1 MTMRHRSRDGFAL
14 AAVPLVVLVG
24 FAAAGAESPDRVSE
38 RLRDLSARVAQ
49 HDPTAETD
57 LLALKADEGARSVS
71 DVIAHLAARA
81 RTQSDEKAGSA
92 ELENVID
99 AYPASPIATRAAADL
114 AEILAK
120 GGADLPA
127 NDGADVQIRALVAS
141 YAREEPPLRLDVAR
155 ILSSAGSTLG
165 SSDPQ
170 TAAGFLMRARTVA
183 PGSQAAGSASAKLR
197 ELRSRHPELD
207 PKSADALLEEAGLAA
222 REDAPEEQRRWLER
236 FLERYP
242 QDTRRRDALLQIG
255 RSIVRT
261 TGRPSAADWL
271 ERRAKAETSRAAR
284 APLLYAAATH
294 RWNAN
299 EDVVALAR
307 FEEVVALG
315 AGGADEQRAY
325 YSIGRIHEAA
335 GRLDAASVAYR
346 RARSGAESTVAAES
360 RWRTG
365 WVAYL
370 AGDFGAAADAFGDA
384 VRVSRSEHPRDV
396 HDAALYWQ
404 ARCLEK
410 KGDTSAANDAYRVL
424 LADSPDS
431 FYAYLAEKRAGLA
444 ATLPKPAPLES
455 PASEN
460 ALASKIT
467 NDSGRLTRIEILNFA
482 GFADLAAIDTDALL
496 QERSTEERLALLP
509 RLAHAGAHSAALR
522 TALDLRRRGSLT
534 EAQLYAFLYPTAFA
548 SIVKRETG
556 AKALDPFLVYAL
568 MKQESLFD
576 PHAVSPASAVGLM
589 QLLPSTASRLARV
602 SGQTEIAAESLFDPN
617 LNIRLGV
624 AYLAELAAR
633 FQNDPV
639 FILASYN
646 AGEKAAEGWQ
656 QRFGA
661 LELDE
666 LVERITYRETRQ
678 YVKKVLGN
686 YRNYLRL
693 YAGLRPVV
701 GGEQAE

>member
-1 MTMRHRSRDGFAL
+1 
-14 AAVPLVVLVG
+14 
-24 FAAAGAESPDRVSE
+24 
-38 RLRDLSARVAQ
+38 
-49 HDPTAETD
+49 
-57 LLALKADEGARSVS
+57 LLALKADEGARLIS

-81 RTQSDEKAGSA
+81 RTQSDKKAGGA
-92 ELENVID
+92 ELENVIA
-99 AYPASPIATRAAADL
+99 AYAASPIATRAAADL
-114 AEILAK
+114 AEILAE
-120 GGADLPA
+120 GGAILPTNA
-127 NDGADVQIRALVAS
+127 DADVQLRALVAS

-155 ILSSAGSTLG
+155 LLSSAGSTLG

-183 PGSQAAGSASAKLR
+183 PGSEAAGSASAKLR
-197 ELRSRHPELD
+197 ELRSRHPELE
-207 PKSADALLEEAGLAA
+207 PKSADALFEEARLAA

-242 QDTRRRDALLQIG
+242 QDARRREALLQFG
-255 RSIVRT
+255 QSIVRT
-261 TGRPSAADWL
+261 TGRPAAAEWL
-271 ERRAKAETSRAAR
+271 ERRAKAETSRVDR
-284 APLLYAAATH
+284 AHLMYAAATH

-299 EDVVALAR
+299 EDAVALTR
-307 FEEVVALG
+307 FEGVVALG

-325 YSIGRIHEAA
+325 YSIGRIHETA
-335 GRLDAASVAYR
+335 GRLDAAGVAYR
-346 RARSGAESTVAAES
+346 RARSGADSTVAAES

-370 AGDFGAAADAFGDA
+370 AGDLGVAADAFGEA
-384 VRVSRSEHPRDV
+384 VRVSRSEHPRDA

-404 ARCLEK
+404 ARSLEK
-410 KGDTSAANDAYRVL
+410 KGDTAAANDAYRVL

-431 FYAYLAEKRAGLA
+431 FYAYLAEKRVGLA
-444 ATLPKPAPLES
+444 ATLPKPVPLES
-455 PASEN
+455 PTAEIPPASE
-460 ALASKIT
+460 ST
-467 NDSGRLTRIEILNFA
+467 NDSDRLTRIGILNFA

-496 QERSTEERLALLP
+496 RDRSVEEKRALLP
-509 RLAHAGAHSAALR
+509 RLADAGAHSAALR
-522 TALDLRRRGSLT
+522 TALELRRRGSLT

-548 SIVKRETG
+548 SIVRRETG

-576 PHAVSPASAVGLM
+576 PHAISPASAVGLM
-589 QLLPSTASRLARV
+589 QLLPSTASRLAQV
-602 SGQTEIAAESLFDPN
+602 SGQTEVAAESLFDPN

-624 AYLAELAAR
+624 TYLAELAAR

-678 YVKKVLGN
+678 YVKKVLVY

-693 YAGLRPVV
+693 YAGLRPVA
-701 GGEQAE
+701 GGEHAE

>member
-1 MTMRHRSRDGFAL
+1 
-14 AAVPLVVLVG
+14 
-24 FAAAGAESPDRVSE
+24 
-38 RLRDLSARVAQ
+38 
-49 HDPTAETD
+49 
-57 LLALKADEGARSVS
+57 
-71 DVIAHLAARA
+71 VIA
-81 RTQSDEKAGSA
+81 
-92 ELENVID
+92 
-99 AYPASPIATRAAADL
+99 AYSTSPIATRAAADL

-120 GGADLPA
+120 GGASVPA
-127 NDGADVQIRALVAS
+127 SGGTDARLRALVAM
-141 YAREEPPLRLDVAR
+141 YALDDSPLPLDVAGL
-155 ILSSAGSTLG
+155 LSSAGSYFA

-170 TAAGFLMRARTVA
+170 TAAGFLMRARKIA
-183 PGSQAAGSASAKLR
+183 PGSQAARRAAEKLR
-197 ELRSRHPELD
+197 ELRSRHPELE
-207 PKSADALLEEAGLAA
+207 PASADALFEEARLAA
-222 REDAPEEQRRWLER
+222 REDAPEDQRRWLER
-236 FLERYP
+236 FLQRYSR
-242 QDTRRRDALLQIG
+242 DTRRREALLQIG
-255 RSIVRT
+255 QSIVRT
-261 TGRPSAADWL
+261 TGRPAAADWL
-271 ERRAKAETSRAAR
+271 ERHAKAETSRTDRAA
-284 APLLYAAATH
+284 LLFAAATH

-299 EDVVALAR
+299 EDALALTR
-307 FEEVVALG
+307 FEELVAVG

-335 GRLDAASVAYR
+335 GRLDAAGVAYR
-346 RARSGAESTVAAES
+346 RSRSGSDAIVATES

-370 AGDFGAAADAFGDA
+370 AGDFGAAADAFGEA
-384 VRVSRSEHPRDV
+384 VRVSRGEHPRDA
-396 HDAALYWQ
+396 HDASLYWQ
-404 ARCLEK
+404 ARSLEK
-410 KGDTSAANDAYRVL
+410 KGDAVPAGDAYRAL

-431 FYAYLAEKRAGLA
+431 FYAYLAEKRVGLA
-444 ATLPKPAPLES
+444 ARLPDPAPLLS
-455 PASEN
+455 STAEN
-460 ALASKIT
+460 EG
-467 NDSGRLTRIEILNFA
+467 DRERLTRIEILNLA
-482 GFADLAAIDTDALL
+482 GFADLAAIDVAELL
-496 QERSTEERLALLP
+496 EARSPDGKRALLP
-509 RLAHAGAHSAALR
+509 PLAEAGAHSAALR

-589 QLLPSTASRLARV
+589 QLLPSTASRLAQV
-602 SGQTEIAAESLFDPN
+602 SGEKTIPAEALFDPN
-617 LNIRLGV
+617 LNVRLGV

-633 FQNDPV
+633 FHNDPV

-656 QRFGA
+656 QRFGR

-701 GGEQAE
+701 RGEQAE